1 MCQHMDEE
9 EDYGYS
15 ELVSEFSLNKA
26 AVMTILDAIDYRLR
40 TWPGGNP
47 DDQVALQMIQDS
59 FRRAML
65 DHTFHEDEIE
75 E

>member
-1 MCQHMDEE
+1 
-9 EDYGYS
+9 
-15 ELVSEFSLNKA
+15 
-26 AVMTILDAIDYRLR
+26 LR

>member
-1 MCQHMDEE
+1 MDEE
-9 EDYGYS
+9 EDYGS

-26 AVMTILDAIDYRLR
+26 AVMTILDAIDYRLK
-40 TWPGGNP
+40 TWPGGDP
-47 DDQVALQMIQDS
+47 EDQVALQIIQDS

-65 DHTFHEDEIE
+65 DHTFHEDEE

>member
-1 MCQHMDEE
+1 MDEE
-9 EDYGYS
+9 EDYGS

-26 AVMTILDAIDYRLR
+26 AVMTILDAIDYRLK
-40 TWPGGNP
+40 TWPGGDP
-47 DDQVALQMIQDS
+47 EDQVALQIIQDS

-65 DHTFHEDEIE
+65 DHTFHVDEE

>member
-1 MCQHMDEE
+1 MYNYMEEE

-26 AVMTILDAIDYRLR
+26 AVMTILEAINYRLQ
-40 TWPGGNP
+40 TWPGGDP
-47 DDQVALQMIQDS
+47 KEQVALQMIQDS

-65 DHTFHEDEIE
+65 DHTFHEEGE

>member
-1 MCQHMDEE
+1 MDEE
-9 EDYGYS
+9 EDYGS

-26 AVMTILDAIDYRLR
+26 AVMTILDAIDYRLK

-47 DDQVALQMIQDS
+47 EDQVALQIIQDS

-65 DHTFHEDEIE
+65 DHTFHEE
-75 E
+75 EEE

>member
-1 MCQHMDEE
+1 MDEE
-9 EDYGYS
+9 EDYGS

-26 AVMTILDAIDYRLR
+26 AVMTILEAIDYRLK
-40 TWPGGNP
+40 TWPGGDP
-47 DDQVALQMIQDS
+47 EDQVALQIIQDS

-65 DHTFHEDEIE
+65 DHTFHEDEE

>member
-1 MCQHMDEE
+1 MRKHMDEE
-9 EDYGYS
+9 EDYGS

-26 AVMTILDAIDYRLR
+26 AVMTILDAIDYRLK
-40 TWPGGNP
+40 TWPGGDP
-47 DDQVALQMIQDS
+47 EDQVALQIIQDS

-65 DHTFHEDEIE
+65 DHTFHEDEE